1 MPVGKYFYNLPDTGG
16 KEKEGDKE
24 SSATEGEGS
33 EEELTTTS
41 GIIPFFLWSVR
52 VLRSFLSKCLLSTEI
67 LHFILFNKFY
77 LASDH

>member
-41 GIIPFFLWSVR
+41 GIIPF
-52 VLRSFLSKCLLSTEI
+52 LLMVSQGFTFFP
-67 LHFILFNKFY
+67 LKVPVKQ
-77 LASDH
+77 

>member
-41 GIIPFFLWSVR
+41 GIIPFFNGQSGFF
-52 VLRSFLSKCLLSTEI
+52 VLSLKVPVA
-67 LHFILFNKFY
+67 N
-77 LASDH
+77 